1 MCETS
6 SEARLVAERY
16 FLMGVFGSGLAL
28 FGLLANGLLAVL
40 FLTRTNYRHSPFF
53 FLGFVA
59 LFDTLLDATFIVLL
73 SVPVHAEYFD
83 NYLLFMIWLQYMP
96 VFYVFSQIFKI
107 ASVFCL
113 IMASIERYCMT
124 KHWTFTGFEQR
135 TRWLA
140 LIFVIGMA
148 IIIKNITAD
157 ISVIER
163 DECSGY
169 RRFRI
174 AFQSSD
180 SYHLSLFNT
189 AAIFVPFFTLIFL
202 NGGIVMMLKKQNVQQ
217 LRSLITELTMGK
229 DVMKIRR
236 RNLRSATNTLIVII
250 SAYLISN
257 LLNVYLTITEYF
269 DADFLHV
276 HHPDFFRLAADFAS
290 VLTVFGNA
298 IRCPAHFLSSS
309 EIRHQFS
316 LMVFG
321 ENQDKTK
328 FESSSRRQSERLE
341 NPWISL
347 LLAVHE
353 KDRPSSPL
361 LSRNYTKRHSSV
373 AIC

>member
-1 MCETS
+1 
-6 SEARLVAERY
+6 
-16 FLMGVFGSGLAL
+16 
-28 FGLLANGLLAVL
+28 
-40 FLTRTNYRHSPFF
+40 
-53 FLGFVA
+53 
-59 LFDTLLDATFIVLL
+59 
-73 SVPVHAEYFD
+73 
-83 NYLLFMIWLQYMP
+83 MP

-321 ENQDKTK
+321 ENQDKAK

-353 KDRPSSPL
+353 KDRPSSPFHLESSEQSRL
-361 LSRNYTKRHSSV
+361 LAYSVVSPTRILTSNGFSKRNRRTK
-373 AIC
+373 